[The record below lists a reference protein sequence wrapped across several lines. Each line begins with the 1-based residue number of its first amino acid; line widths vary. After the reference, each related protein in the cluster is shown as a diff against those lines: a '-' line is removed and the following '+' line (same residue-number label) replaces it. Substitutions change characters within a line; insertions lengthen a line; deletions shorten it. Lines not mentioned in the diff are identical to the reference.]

1 MLAARFYEP
10 NKPLKLEQIP
20 VPKFGDNDV
29 LVKIKAAGICGS
41 EIHVWKGRDTSGFFP
56 RTLGHEGAGV
66 IEKVGA
72 NVKSLA
78 PGQRVLLDYNVTCG
92 ICRFCR
98 DGHENLC
105 TNLEYIG
112 YQRDGTY
119 QEYMAVPARAAIPI
133 PDNVSFEEGAII
145 ACGVV
150 TAFHGIRQGE
160 IRLGDHVV
168 IVGLGGVGLHGIQ
181 FARMEGAS
189 QIMAVD
195 INESKLKLAK
205 EQGADYVVN
214 PTKEDFVAKAKELWG
229 GADAAFEFIG
239 LAKTLK
245 DTIRSLGK
253 GGKAVVI
260 GMCFQDLTFNPEF
273 DFRFLEAQIRAS
285 SDHTSDDLRR
295 LLELVSRKEVD
306 LSNSIT
312 HKLKL
317 EEVNKGFEMLD
328 SQKENPVRIVLN
340 PP

>member
-1 MLAARFYEP
+1 MLAARFYEA
-10 NKPLKLEQIP
+10 NKPLKIEQVP

-29 LVKIKAAGICGS
+29 LVRVKAAGICGS
-41 EIHVWKGRDTSGFFP
+41 EIHVWKGRDKSGFFP

-66 IEKVGA
+66 VEKVGS
-72 NVKSLA
+72 NVKGTV

-92 ICRFCR
+92 VCRFCR
-98 DGHENLC
+98 SGRENLC

-119 QEYMAVPARAAIPI
+119 QEYISVPAKNAIPL

-145 ACGVV
+145 SCGVV
-150 TAFHGIRQGE
+150 TAFHGIRQGD
-160 IRLGDHVV
+160 IGIGDHVV

-181 FARMEGAS
+181 FARMQGAG

-195 INESKLKLAK
+195 IMDSKLALAK

-214 PTKEDFVAKAKELWG
+214 PMKEDFAAKAKELWG

-245 DTIRSLGK
+245 DSIRCLAR
-253 GGKAVVI
+253 GGKAVAI
-260 GMCFQDLTFNPEF
+260 GMCFQDLTFNPEA
-273 DFRFLEAQIRAS
+273 DFRFLEAQIRS
-285 SDHTSDDLRR
+285 SADHTSDDLRK
-295 LLELVSRKEVD
+295 LLELVALKKVD
-306 LSNSIT
+306 LSRSIT

-317 EEVNKGFEMLD
+317 EEVNKGFGMLD
-328 SQKENPVRIVLN
+328 SKQDNPVRIVLTL
-340 PP
+340 